1 MNRNPQIDL
10 AERYVTE
17 TGVSIF
23 LTGKAGT
30 GKTTFL
36 HHIVERCSKRSVVVA
51 PTGVAAVNAGGVT
64 IHSFFQLPFCPYLPD
79 VPELVTEYQLP
90 ESKKQL
96 RKSKVDII
104 RTLDLL
110 IIDEI
115 SMVRADLLDA
125 IDAVL
130 CRYRRSSKPFG
141 GVQLLMIGDVQQL
154 APVVIEDERPYMER
168 VYPSPFF
175 FHSKAL
181 RRLSYLTI
189 QLTTIYRQ
197 QDPTFVNL
205 LNNIRDNVFDE
216 ATLAALN
223 ARVVPPNQQINK
235 STPQAQDPILL
246 TTHNFQADRVNKQR
260 LEALTT
266 EPFTLTAIVDGNF
279 PESSAPTDI
288 NLTLKPGAQ
297 VMFVKNDS
305 SGGHRYYNGKIGT
318 VDALVQGEDGTEVK
332 VIDEEGDTIFV
343 NRERWENIKYEIDPA
358 DNQIKQIVDGTFDQ
372 YPLRTAWAITI
383 HKAQGLTFDR
393 VQVDAA
399 AAFAYGQVYVALS
412 RCRSLEGL
420 TLLSPITAK
429 NSFGSSDIENFNATL
444 TAPEVAA
451 QNLNTYRNEYYY
463 EKLFELFGFS
473 SLQHDVERIER
484 LFANNLRHT
493 YPLQTSTLTQ
503 LVGTEVAGLEDVAER
518 FRRQLVGI
526 SQQPD
531 SETLLAERVAK
542 ATAYFLEQLKIIDDK
557 VRPLLDIP
565 IDNKDT
571 KAHMKDLAEAYLT
584 SFGLKSALLA
594 LVKAKGFTIES
605 YQKAKVDFTLQK
617 TKKQK
622 DPLAAFSGVRYPRLG
637 LSLSQWRRSVAEERG
652 IPVYVILQQKALLAV
667 ADTLPRSKAELQKI
681 PGIGKTK
688 AAQFGQ
694 EILQVINDFVND
706 NPDLF
711 PQGASLDVFESLAQE
726 SEPDKPKEPIWQRAA
741 ALFAEGKSIDEI
753 AEQLMRAKST
763 VEGYI
768 FSAVDSGAMTPEMV
782 LDSDAQDEIVS
793 YYLENKNLTS
803 LKTVYDH
810 FQGRYTYLQLR
821 VARIVSAELED

>member
-1 MNRNPQIDL
+1 M
-10 AERYVTE
+10 E

-36 HHIVERCSKRSVVVA
+36 HHIVENCHKRSVVVA

-79 VPELVTEYQLP
+79 IPELVTEYQMP
-90 ESKKQL
+90 DSKKQL

-130 CRYRRSSKPFG
+130 RRYRRNSRPFG

-154 APVVIEDERPYMER
+154 APVVTDEEKPYMER

-175 FHSKAL
+175 FHSKVL
-181 RRLSYLTI
+181 QRVSYITI

-205 LNNIRDNVFDE
+205 LNNIRDNIFD
-216 ATLAALN
+216 ADTLSALN
-223 ARVVPPNQQINK
+223 ARVVDADHINDK
-235 STPQAQDPILL
+235 SAKQASSPILL

-260 LEALTT
+260 LDELTT
-266 EPFTLTAIVDGNF
+266 EPFTLTAIVEGNF
-279 PESSAPTDI
+279 PLSSASTDEH
-288 NLTLKPGAQ
+288 LVLKPGAQ
-297 VMFVKNDS
+297 VMFVKND
-305 SGGHRYYNGKIGT
+305 GTGMHRYYNGKIAT
-318 VDALVQGEDGTEVK
+318 VDSLGTEMDSNGDEHTVVVVTDEDGK
-332 VIDEEGDTIFV
+332 TINV
-343 NRERWENIKYEIDPA
+343 GMERWENIKYEIDPA
-358 DNQIKQIVDGTFDQ
+358 DNQIKQIVDGTFTQ
-372 YPLRTAWAITI
+372 YPLKTAWAITI

-420 TLLSPITAK
+420 TLLSPITGR
-429 NSFGSSDIENFNATL
+429 NSIGSNAIEQFNNTL
-444 TAPEVAA
+444 TPADVASQRLDA
-451 QNLNTYRNEYYY
+451 YRKEYYFDI
-463 EKLFELFGFS
+463 LFELFDFS
-473 SLQHDVERIER
+473 ALHHDVDRIER
-484 LFANNLRHT
+484 LFGQNLRHT
-493 YPLQTSTLTQ
+493 YPLQTSTLSK
-503 LVGTEVAGLEDVAER
+503 LVGGELNDLVDVSDR
-518 FRRQLVGI
+518 FRRQLIAI

-531 SETLLAERVAK
+531 SQSLLDERVAK
-542 ATAYFLEQLKIIDDK
+542 ATVYFLGQIKVIDEK

-565 IDNKDT
+565 IDSKEV

-584 SFGLKSALLA
+584 TSGIKSSLLK
-594 LVKAKGFTIES
+594 LVHQQGFDIAS
-605 YQKAKVDFTLQK
+605 YQKTKVDFTLQK

-622 DPLAAFSGVRYPRLG
+622 DPLEAFRGVKYPKLG
-637 LSLSQWRRSVAEERG
+637 LALSRWRKSVADERG
-652 IPVYVILQQKALLAV
+652 IPVSVVLQQKDLLAI
-667 ADTLPRSKAELQKI
+667 ADTLPRNKAELQKV

-688 AAQFGQ
+688 ASQYGMD
-694 EILQVINDFVND
+694 ILQIINDFCND

-711 PQGASLDVFESLAQE
+711 PQSGSLNVFESQPVHAE
-726 SEPDKPKEPIWQRAA
+726 SGKPNEPIWQRAA
-741 ALFAEGKSIDEI
+741 AMYAEGKGIEEI
-753 AEQLMRAKST
+753 ADSLGRAKST

-768 FSAVDSGAMTPEMV
+768 FNAVDQGVMTPELV
-782 LDSDAQDEIVS
+782 LDAEGQDEILTFL
-793 YYLENKNLTS
+793 LENRALTS
-803 LKTVYDH
+803 LKSVYDH
-810 FQGRYTYLQLR
+810 FDGRYSYLQIR
-821 VARIVSAELED
+821 VAKMLSMDL